1 MKNPFFLFISLFLIT
16 VSVISPKK
24 SEAQLLNGYNQQFY
38 TNVFDAAEGVA
49 MPFLLVQG
57 YKTMQGVTIQN
68 DTTLLYNGQIYTF
81 NNIYQNPETGN
92 PNGYYIE
99 LSQYG
104 KYQIEIFRN
113 VWHIQIPR
121 VFYNYS
127 EHSFSSMADCVGYG
141 TRLLSAVSDTTEDGN
156 AYLNLIKTIKIPNKT
171 IMAVRGYVASAYEFG
186 AAFPTLPDNNPG
198 GWEYISGNIIGDSI
212 NAYNHRLH
220 PGVGT
225 YNGRVKGGYGNS
237 EIGDILSFAYGPG
250 GESNGH
256 FMVISDKPYMVNF
269 DTLNHFYP
277 NVPDTSIQNFL
288 NTYNIW
294 ATPVYDCSGQEAHFY
309 DSRHFT
315 SGIGHGTL
323 WILTQP
329 GTDIPMGLI
338 FKTPKSNATQ
348 IHAQLIDPAHT
359 WAISVG
365 RYDVDEVGINNTGNE
380 IPSTARLEQNFPNPF
395 NPETRIQFQIPK
407 AGYARLVIYDVAGRE
422 VATIINENLN
432 AGVYETNWSAG
443 SFSSGIYYY
452 NLQSD
457 GFSETKKMVLTK

>member
-1 MKNPFFLFISLFLIT
+1 MKKPFFLFFYFFLIT
-16 VSVISPKK
+16 VSTVPKK

-57 YKTMQGVTIQN
+57 YKTMPGVTIQN

-81 NNIYQNPETGN
+81 NNRYQNPENGN

-104 KYQIEIFRN
+104 KYQIDIFRN

-121 VFYNYS
+121 VFYNFS

-141 TRLLSAVSDTTEDGN
+141 TRLLSAVGDTTENGN
-156 AYLNLIKTIKIPNKT
+156 AYLKLINTIKTANRT
-171 IMAVRGYVASAYEFG
+171 IIAERGYVASAYEFG
-186 AAFPTLPDNNPG
+186 AAFPTLPDANPG
-198 GWEYISGNIIGDSI
+198 GWEYISGNIIADSI

-220 PGVGT
+220 PGVGN
-225 YNGRVKGGYGNS
+225 YNGRVKGGYVNS
-237 EIGDILSFAYGPG
+237 QIGDILSFAYGPG

-256 FMVISDKPYMVNF
+256 FMVLSDKPYQVNF

-277 NVPDTSIQNFL
+277 NVPDTAIQNFL
-288 NTYNIW
+288 NTYNVY
-294 ATPVYDCSGQEAHFY
+294 ATPVYDCSGLEAHFY
-309 DSRHFT
+309 DSRRFT

-338 FKTPKSNATQ
+338 FKEPKSSNTE
-348 IHAQLIDPAHT
+348 IHAQLLEGSHT
-359 WAISVG
+359 WAITVG
-365 RYDVDEVGINNTGNE
+365 RYNVDEVGIHNTGSE
-380 IPSTARLEQNFPNPF
+380 IPSTATLKQNYPNPF
-395 NPETRIQFQIPK
+395 NPDTKIQFHIQE
-407 AGYARLVIYDVAGRE
+407 AGFAKLVIYDVTGRE
-422 VATIINENLN
+422 VITLVNEELS
-432 AGVYETNWSAG
+432 AGVYEAKWNAS
-443 SFSSGIYYY
+443 SYSSGVYYY
-452 NLQSD
+452 NLYAGGYTQ
-457 GFSETKKMVLTK
+457 TKKMVLTK